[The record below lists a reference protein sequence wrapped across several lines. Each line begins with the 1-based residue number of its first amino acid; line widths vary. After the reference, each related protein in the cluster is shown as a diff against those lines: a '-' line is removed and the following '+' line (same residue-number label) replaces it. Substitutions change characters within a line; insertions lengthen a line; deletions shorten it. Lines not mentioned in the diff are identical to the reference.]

1 MGAVLLAV
9 WDAHSS
15 CIGAHGTAILCAPPL
30 CFCYL
35 VTIITYYLGYCKQK
49 SDNFNLHECRR
60 GGKSLRRRLCT
71 LRAVCG
77 LVSMVQIRSYV
88 HPLCDI
94 WATPRRRNFLLR
106 SYPHKPNRARRAQS
120 AHAPNCGYVPNR
132 GSGGRAAE
140 YVASGRRP
148 LCGVKDAAKRLPVR
162 FIRTGGEMNFHKCG
176 WNCCIFCGNNSTLWI
191 LPPFGRF
198 CVRQGPLLGG
208 IAGHIKI
215 AWDGT
220 PSQAIFS
227 AAIHRCPIHK
237 REHVLGYQNLKVRHF

>member
-1 MGAVLLAV
+1 MDLGAVLLAV
-9 WDAHSS
+9 WDAYSS
-15 CIGAHGTAILCAPPL
+15 CIGAHRTAILCAPPL

-94 WATPRRRNFLLR
+94 WAAPHGRIFLLR

-120 AHAPNCGYVPNR
+120 AHIPNCGSVPNR

-198 CVRQGPLLGG
+198 CVQQGPLLGG
-208 IAGHIKI
+208 
-215 AWDGT
+215 
-220 PSQAIFS
+220 
-227 AAIHRCPIHK
+227 
-237 REHVLGYQNLKVRHF
+237 

>member
-1 MGAVLLAV
+1 MDLGAVLLAV

-15 CIGAHGTAILCAPPL
+15 CIGAHGTAILCALPL

-94 WATPRRRNFLLR
+94 WAAPHGRIFLLR

-120 AHAPNCGYVPNR
+120 VHVPNCGYVPNR
-132 GSGGRAAE
+132 GNGARQRIITLPVAEGHHAASRTPQSTACEVYPNRRRAFWGTLDRSIERSRASPR
-140 YVASGRRP
+140 SGRSKGPRT
-148 LCGVKDAAKRLPVR
+148 LRVR
-162 FIRTGGEMNFHKCG
+162 EGHA
-176 WNCCIFCGNNSTLWI
+176 
-191 LPPFGRF
+191 
-198 CVRQGPLLGG
+198 QG
-208 IAGHIKI
+208 
-215 AWDGT
+215 
-220 PSQAIFS
+220 
-227 AAIHRCPIHK
+227 
-237 REHVLGYQNLKVRHF
+237 